1 MLYWGSISSIKGSHR
16 TLVYQVHLGCLIVA
30 ACLSS
35 TIILQYIGWFEEE
48 DVEGRG
54 VVPDHANPIT

>member
-1 MLYWGSISSIKGSHR
+1 MLYRGSISSMKRSYEAHLCC
-16 TLVYQVHLGCLIVA
+16 LVVV
-30 ACLSS
+30 ACLPS

-54 VVPDHANPIT
+54 VVPNHANPIT